1 MTVFLFVATS
11 RRAVSHFVPNVVT
24 RLAENAR
31 LEGSVVVNDVRKVK
45 KGGSRHALAAHRHQ
59 GNGSRMRIQSP
70 EHRSHDPGNH
80 HDAQASSHGGA
91 ARHRLAGRVR
101 RLLQSSRPVSLS
113 RERIGISRTNS
124 HARISQPAIAP
135 RRDAPQEAQ

>member
-1 MTVFLFVATS
+1 VATS

-24 RLAENAR
+24 GLTENAR
-31 LEGSVVVNDVRKVK
+31 LEGSVVVNDVRKAK

-59 GNGSRMRIQSP
+59 ENGSRMRIHSA
-70 EHRSHDPGNH
+70 EHLSHDPGKH
-80 HDAQASSHGGA
+80 HDAQASNRGGA

-101 RLLQSSRPVSLS
+101 WLLQSSRPVSPS

-124 HARISQPAIAP
+124 HARISQPADAARYYAAHEAP
-135 RRDAPQEAQ
+135 C